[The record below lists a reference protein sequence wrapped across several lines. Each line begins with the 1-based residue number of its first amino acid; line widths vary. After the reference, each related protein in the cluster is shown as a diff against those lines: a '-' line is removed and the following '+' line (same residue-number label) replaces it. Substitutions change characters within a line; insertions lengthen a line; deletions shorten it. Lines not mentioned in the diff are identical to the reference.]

1 MLLIGIE
8 GTHVAPHEVAW
19 LREPGVSGVILF
31 RRNFASREQ
40 VAQLV
45 AEIRAARA
53 APLLVAV
60 DQEGGPVQRFR
71 EGFTRLPALARIG
84 ERYRTDRR
92 AAVELAEMHAWLMA
106 TEMRALDI
114 DLSFAPVLDLAR
126 GNRAIGE
133 RAFDADPAVVA
144 DLGAAYLRGMRLAG
158 MAATVKHFPGHG
170 SVPEDTHDDDA
181 IDPRPLEALRAED
194 LVPFAHAF
202 EVGAEAVMMAHV
214 RYPAVAPEPAGY
226 SSRWIGEILRGEMGF
241 RGVVFSDDIGM
252 AAAESAGGVAAR
264 IDAHLDAGCDVV
276 LACRPDLVPDALAA
290 VRGRV
295 PVAPERLATLR
306 GLVAPSWQ
314 ALADNPQRDAFIA
327 RVTALDAA
335 SETPA

>member
-8 GTHVAPHEVAW
+8 GTTLAVHEAAW
-19 LREPGVSGVILF
+19 LREPTVCGVILF
-31 RRNFASREQ
+31 RRNFVSREQ
-40 VAQLV
+40 VAGLV

-53 APLLVAV
+53 APLLIAV

-71 EGFTRLPALARIG
+71 EGFTRLPALMRIG
-84 ERYRTDRR
+84 ERYRSDHRV
-92 AAVELAEMHAWLMA
+92 AVELAEMHAWLMA

-170 SVPEDTHDDDA
+170 SVPEDTHYDDA
-181 IDPRPLEALRAED
+181 VDPRPLEVLRAED
-194 LVPFAHAF
+194 LAPFAHAF

-226 SSRWIGEILRGEMGF
+226 SPRWIGEILRGEMGF

-264 IDAHLDAGCDVV
+264 VDAHLDAGCDVV
-276 LACRPDLVPDALAA
+276 LVCHPDLVPDALAA
-290 VRGRV
+290 VRGRA
-295 PVAPERLATLR
+295 PTAPERLAALR
-306 GLVAPSWQ
+306 GLVAPTWQ